1 MRSRDMGQANILSK
15 ASMHAVISSA
25 TLAMSLAA
33 QCYSQEITSLNGG
46 YPQEDRRT
54 KSPVPYPHLR
64 QADVMWR
71 KRVWQMIDLRQKINH
86 PLFFPLEEIE
96 DRKSL
101 FDVIRTGLLEDGS
114 ITCYSLG
121 PTQDDDEFRYPM
133 AYAEVELLLNREVVR
148 YVEDLDTGE
157 KLEKRVLEPITSE
170 DIVAYTIKEDWIF
183 DRQRSQLVVRI
194 IGLAPVV
201 ERRSESGEV
210 IGKKE
215 LFWLYFPECR
225 YVFVN
230 ADVFNAHNDEQRM
243 TFDDLFSKRMFH
255 GYIIKEENVYDRF
268 IESYTKGLDALM
280 ESERIKEEIFLTEH
294 DLWHY

>member
-1 MRSRDMGQANILSK
+1 MKK
-15 ASMHAVISSA
+15 AFVTIALLPMLMCLALMAGAQTQSVLDGAYVPEHNA
-25 TLAMSLAA
+25 T
-33 QCYSQEITSLNGG
+33 
-46 YPQEDRRT
+46 RRV
-54 KSPVPYPHLR
+54 VPYPSLR

-71 KRVWQMIDLRQKINH
+71 KRVWEMIDVRQKINH
-86 PLFFPLEEIE
+86 SLYFPLEELE

-101 FDVIRTGLLEDGS
+101 FDVMRHALLEDGS
-114 ITCYSLG
+114 VTCYSLG